1 MIYFENDLR
10 AILILSLFDT
20 ALIQSLTDFDSIN
33 ICVGENEHR
42 TTIFKKD
49 SLSAK
54 LSKNIFMCDNF
65 EDLMVRVQTFLAY
78 PGNKKHTLDQLFAMV
93 PYSNAVVAQYVKRFK
108 SVFCDVVRMRAHGFG
123 DVTFNVG
130 DVKVDAEIEL
140 AQKDLRNKHCGTHF
154 LEVPSLPV
162 IPANCPSDNHKFE

>member
-49 SLSAK
+49 SLFAK

-78 PGNKKHTLDQLFAMV
+78 PGNKKHTLV
-93 PYSNAVVAQYVKRFK
+93 RV
-108 SVFCDVVRMRAHGFG
+108 DVV
-123 DVTFNVG
+123 
-130 DVKVDAEIEL
+130 EL
-140 AQKDLRNKHCGTHF
+140 LGA
-154 LEVPSLPV
+154 
-162 IPANCPSDNHKFE
+162 

>member
-42 TTIFKKD
+42 TTIVKKD

-78 PGNKKHTLDQLFAMV
+78 PGNKKHTRDQLFAMV
-93 PYSNAVVAQYVKRFK
+93 PYGNAVVAQYVMRFN
-108 SVFCDVVRMRAHGFG
+108 SAFCDVVRMRAHGLG

-130 DVKVDAEIEL
+130 DVKVEAVIEL
-140 AQKDLRNKHCGTHF
+140 AQKDPPNKHGVKHF
-154 LEVPSLPV
+154 LEAPSLPGN
-162 IPANCPSDNHKFE
+162 PAN